1 MSVPAL
7 DDRHSKPSPAPVAAQ
22 SPVAPPPTAD
32 EAPEQRV
39 RGYEAEAARRST
51 VYQLAAALILASLFS
66 MAPAVLDAVEHF
78 RTAESLGVSRW
89 AFLLLL
95 AGTIQITYAVY
106 MVQLPD
112 WSTVWVVSLVTLGLA
127 MIYAML
133 LGVFMLADQESEF
146 VQILGLG
153 DKLPG
158 HRAAGWCLI
167 MLSLSCL
174 LAYATG
180 RVSVRWHHAY
190 RILYS
195 AGVLSRK

>member
-1 MSVPAL
+1 MPIEEDRPLNSTPAAVDAL
-7 DDRHSKPSPAPVAAQ
+7 
-22 SPVAPPPTAD
+22 SPVAPPPIAGT
-32 EAPEQRV
+32 APEERV
-39 RGYEAEAARRST
+39 LGYEAEAARRST
-51 VYQLAAALILASLFS
+51 VHQLAAALVLASLFS
-66 MAPAVLDAVEHF
+66 MVPAVLDAVEHF
-78 RTAESLGVSRW
+78 RTAQSLGVSRW

-95 AGTIQITYAVY
+95 AGVLQIAYAVY
-106 MVQLPD
+106 MTQLPD

-127 MIYAML
+127 MVYAML

-158 HRAAGWCLI
+158 NRAAGWCLI

-190 RILYS
+190 RILHS